1 MSADLTKD
9 DGDGFFVLVL
19 PGGQAIRPN
28 ANHMKVLDNGTL
40 MLYQRNDRVGGGYEE
55 LFIGA
60 YAAGT
65 WHRLVSSRSWPEV
78 RQSWS

>member
-9 DGDGFFVLVL
+9 AVGFFVLVL

-28 ANHMKVLDNGTL
+28 ANQMKILDNGTL
-40 MLYQRNDRVGGGYEE
+40 MLYLRNDRVGGGYEE
-55 LFIGA
+55 QFIAA

-65 WHRLVSSRSWPEV
+65 WTRLVSSLSWPEV
-78 RQSWS
+78 SQSWA